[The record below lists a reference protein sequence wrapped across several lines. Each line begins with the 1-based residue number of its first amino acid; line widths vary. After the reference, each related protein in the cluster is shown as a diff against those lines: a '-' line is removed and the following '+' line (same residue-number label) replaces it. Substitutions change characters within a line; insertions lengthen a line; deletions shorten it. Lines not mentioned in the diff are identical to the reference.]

1 MIKLIISFLLIAS
14 VFLFVIDELT
24 LFFHNRSIYIVLAG
38 ALSFAIFGK
47 DNPERL
53 QYFSKGAV
61 TFGWLGVLFG
71 AIMLLANLE
80 VDPAGIGP
88 AMSIMLLTALYGH
101 MVQAACFL
109 IKANSLIK

>member
-1 MIKLIISFLLIAS
+1 MIKIIISFLLIGSAFML
-14 VFLFVIDELT
+14 VIPDLAIFFQTEGVLFVT
-24 LFFHNRSIYIVLAG
+24 AG

-61 TFGWLGVLFG
+61 TFGWLGVLVG
-71 AIMLLANLE
+71 AVMLLANLE

-109 IKANSLIK
+109 IKASSLIK

>member
-1 MIKLIISFLLIAS
+1 MIKLIISFLLMGSAFILVIPDLAIFFQTEG
-14 VFLFVIDELT
+14 VLFVT
-24 LFFHNRSIYIVLAG
+24 AG

-53 QYFSKGAV
+53 EYFSKGAV
-61 TFGWLGVLFG
+61 TFGWLGVLVG
-71 AIMLLANLE
+71 AVMLLASLE

-88 AMSIMLLTALYGH
+88 AMALMLLTALYGH

-109 IKANSLIK
+109 IKASSLIK

>member
-1 MIKLIISFLLIAS
+1 MIKLIISFLLFCS
-14 VFLFVIDELT
+14 VFLFVIDDLT

-53 QYFSKGAV
+53 EYFSKGAV
-61 TFGWLGVLFG
+61 TFGWLGVLVG
-71 AIMLLANLE
+71 AVMLLASIE
-80 VDPAGIGP
+80 VDRAGIGP
-88 AMSIMLLTALYGH
+88 AMALMLLTALYGH

-109 IKANSLIK
+109 IKASSLIK

>member
-1 MIKLIISFLLIAS
+1 MIKIIISFLLIGSAFML
-14 VFLFVIDELT
+14 VIPDLAIFFQTEGVLFVT
-24 LFFHNRSIYIVLAG
+24 AG

-61 TFGWLGVLFG
+61 TFGWLGVLVG
-71 AIMLLANLE
+71 AVMLLASLE

-88 AMSIMLLTALYGH
+88 AMALMLLTALYGH

-109 IKANSLIK
+109 IKASSLIK

>member
-1 MIKLIISFLLIAS
+1 MIKLIISFLLIGS
-14 VFLFVIDELT
+14 VFLFVIDDLI

-53 QYFSKGAV
+53 EYFSKGAV
-61 TFGWLGVLFG
+61 TFGWLGVLVG
-71 AIMLLANLE
+71 AVMLLASLE
-80 VDPAGIGP
+80 VDTAGIGP
-88 AMSIMLLTALYGH
+88 AMALMLLTALYGH

-109 IKANSLIK
+109 IKASSLIK

>member
-1 MIKLIISFLLIAS
+1 MIKLIISFLLIGS
-14 VFLFVIDELT
+14 VFLFVIDDLT

-38 ALSFAIFGK
+38 ALSFAVFGK

-53 QYFSKGAV
+53 EYFSKGAV
-61 TFGWLGVLFG
+61 SFGWLGVLVG
-71 AIMLLANLE
+71 AVMLLASLE

-88 AMSIMLLTALYGH
+88 AMALMLLTALYGH

-109 IKANSLIK
+109 IKASSLIK

>member
-14 VFLFVIDELT
+14 VFLFVIDDLT
-24 LFFHNRSIYIVLAG
+24 LFFHNKSIYIVLAG

-53 QYFSKGAV
+53 EYFSKGAV
-61 TFGWLGVLFG
+61 TFGWLGVLVG
-71 AIMLLANLE
+71 AVMLLASLE

-88 AMSIMLLTALYGH
+88 AMALMLLTALYGH

-109 IKANSLIK
+109 IKASSLIK

>member
-1 MIKLIISFLLIAS
+1 MIKLIISFLLIGS
-14 VFLFVIDELT
+14 VFLFVIDDLI

-53 QYFSKGAV
+53 EYFSKGAV
-61 TFGWLGVLFG
+61 SFGWLGVLVG
-71 AIMLLANLE
+71 AVMLLASLE
-80 VDPAGIGP
+80 VDTAGIGP
-88 AMSIMLLTALYGH
+88 AMALMLLTALYGH

-109 IKANSLIK
+109 IKASSLIK